1 MREKKKKIEFSKKIF
16 AWISIATAIVVI
28 FSLVMIWRTNDLTP
42 LAYIIPAIFA
52 ELATATGF
60 YYYKAKRENEIKLKL
75 LFGKEVVGDEDSTGQ
90 IY

>member
-1 MREKKKKIEFSKKIF
+1 MKKKKVEFSKKIF
-16 AWISIATAIVVI
+16 AWVSIATALVVI
-28 FSLVMIWRTNDLTP
+28 FSLIMIWRTSDLTP
-42 LAYIIPAIFA
+42 LAYIIPAIFT

-75 LFGKEVVGDEDSTGQ
+75 LFGKEATEKDEDNTGQ